1 MKKLEMCYISSR
13 ARNEI
18 GMVANKEFME
28 WIMKM
33 LCEENSRETDMLQ
46 SHYLTDAWMK
56 IVECIYKE
64 MSQEE
69 NSNEQTETLTD
80 DSLPF

>member
-1 MKKLEMCYISSR
+1 MKKLEMCYISSK
-13 ARNEI
+13 AMNEI

-28 WIMKM
+28 WVMQM
-33 LCEENSRETDMLQ
+33 LYEESSRETDMVQ
-46 SHYLTDAWMK
+46 KHELTGAW
-56 IVECIYKE
+56 IEIRNCLKE

-69 NSNEQTETLTD
+69 NSNDQTETLTD

>member
-1 MKKLEMCYISSR
+1 MKKLEMCYISSK
-13 ARNEI
+13 AMNEI

-28 WIMKM
+28 WVMQM
-33 LCEENSRETDMLQ
+33 LYEENSRETDMVQ
-46 SHYLTDAWMK
+46 SHELTDAW
-56 IVECIYKE
+56 IEIRNCIKE

-69 NSNEQTETLTD
+69 NSNDQTETLTD